1 MVACGQGC
9 VAAVSK
15 GLRVRQPRHFSA
27 REFLERCRTDT
38 RLRQRAGALAGVCF
52 VFIGVLVGLGR
63 LLLIVAGMALVAGV
77 VALVARSV
85 QRRRPARFLRSA
97 HMGAVT
103 ARLATARTQARP
115 IATETRAFAA
125 RSGGSLAEAATSLW
139 NRARALRQPATAQQ
153 QAVPDTSSDETYG
166 WPYAGSEPLVESPA
180 RAEPRTH
187 DERRRALELNAR
199 GAQLR
204 RAGSTAPAVALHLE
218 ALEIFQALE
227 DRHAQAPTL
236 NSLALALAASGDT
249 DAAVERFEQSL
260 QILRERE
267 EDDPEQGNDPEEGK
281 VIANLGF
288 TLLKQ
293 GADDRGREL
302 LSEALEKLPPES
314 PAAHQVEAQ
323 LRRAS

>member
-1 MVACGQGC
+1 MG
-9 VAAVSK
+9 
-15 GLRVRQPRHFSA
+15 QPRHLSA
-27 REFLERCRTDT
+27 REFLERYTADT
-38 RLRQRAGALAGVCF
+38 RFRQRAAALAGVCF
-52 VFIGVLVGLGR
+52 VFIGVLVAVGLGR
-63 LLLIVAGMALVAGV
+63 LLLTVAGVALVAGV
-77 VALVARSV
+77 VALVARSIH
-85 QRRRPARFLRSA
+85 RRQPARFLHGA
-97 HMGAVT
+97 HTGAVT
-103 ARLATARTQARP
+103 ARIATVRTQARP
-115 IATETRAFAA
+115 TASRTHALAA
-125 RSGGSLAEAATSLW
+125 RSGRSLAETSISLW
-139 NRARALRQPATAQQ
+139 NRARALRQPATVQHG
-153 QAVPDTSSDETYG
+153 AVPDTPSDETYG
-166 WPYAGSEPLVESPA
+166 WPYAGSEPLVVSPA
-180 RAEPRTH
+180 RAEPRVQ
-187 DERRRALELNAR
+187 DDRRRALELNAR

-204 RAGSTAPAVALHLE
+204 RAGSAAPAVALHFE
-218 ALEIFQALE
+218 ALEIFQALD

-267 EDDPEQGNDPEEGK
+267 EDGPEQGNDPEEGK

>member
-1 MVACGQGC
+1 MGQPG
-9 VAAVSK
+9 
-15 GLRVRQPRHFSA
+15 HFSA
-27 REFLERCRTDT
+27 RQLLERCTADKRM
-38 RLRQRAGALAGVCF
+38 RQRAGALAGVCF
-52 VFIGVLVGLGR
+52 VFVGVLVAVGLGR
-63 LLLIVAGMALVAGV
+63 LLLTVAGVALVAGV
-77 VALVARSV
+77 VALVARSIH
-85 QRRRPARFLRSA
+85 RRQPARFLHGA
-97 HMGAVT
+97 HTGAVT
-103 ARLATARTQARP
+103 ARLAKGRTQARP
-115 IATETRAFAA
+115 IANDARAFAA
-125 RSGGSLAEAATSLW
+125 RSGRSLAEATASLW
-139 NRARALRQPATAQQ
+139 NRARALRQPATAQPRVT
-153 QAVPDTSSDETYG
+153 ADAPSSETYG

-180 RAEPRTH
+180 RAEPRVH

-204 RAGSTAPAVALHLE
+204 RAGSAEPAVALHLE
-218 ALEIFQALE
+218 ALEIFQALD

-249 DAAVERFEQSL
+249 DAAVERFEESL
-260 QILRERE
+260 RILRERE
-267 EDDPEQGNDPEEGK
+267 DDEPEQGK

>member
-1 MVACGQGC
+1 
-9 VAAVSK
+9 
-15 GLRVRQPRHFSA
+15 VRP
-27 REFLERCRTDT
+27 
-38 RLRQRAGALAGVCF
+38 LAG
-52 VFIGVLVGLGR
+52 
-63 LLLIVAGMALVAGV
+63 
-77 VALVARSV
+77 
-85 QRRRPARFLRSA
+85 
-97 HMGAVT
+97 
-103 ARLATARTQARP
+103 
-115 IATETRAFAA
+115 ETRAFAA
-125 RSGGSLAEAATSLW
+125 HSGRSLGDASTSLW
-139 NRARALRQPATAQQ
+139 NRARALRQPATAQHGT
-153 QAVPDTSSDETYG
+153 VPDVPSSETYG

-204 RAGSTAPAVALHLE
+204 RAGSTEPAVALHLE

-260 QILRERE
+260 QILRERD
-267 EDDPEQGNDPEEGK
+267 DDPEQGIDPEEGK

-314 PAAHQVEAQ
+314 PAAHKVEAQ

>member
-1 MVACGQGC
+1 M
-9 VAAVSK
+9 
-15 GLRVRQPRHFSA
+15 
-27 REFLERCRTDT
+27 
-38 RLRQRAGALAGVCF
+38 
-52 VFIGVLVGLGR
+52 
-63 LLLIVAGMALVAGV
+63 
-77 VALVARSV
+77 
-85 QRRRPARFLRSA
+85 
-97 HMGAVT
+97 
-103 ARLATARTQARP
+103 
-115 IATETRAFAA
+115 
-125 RSGGSLAEAATSLW
+125 
-139 NRARALRQPATAQQ
+139 
-153 QAVPDTSSDETYG
+153 
-166 WPYAGSEPLVESPA
+166 
-180 RAEPRTH
+180 
-187 DERRRALELNAR
+187 NAR

-204 RAGSTAPAVALHLE
+204 RAGSAAPAVALHFE
-218 ALEIFQALE
+218 ALEIFQALD

-267 EDDPEQGNDPEEGK
+267 DDDPEQGK

-302 LSEALEKLPPES
+302 LNEALEKLPPES

>member
-1 MVACGQGC
+1 MG
-9 VAAVSK
+9 
-15 GLRVRQPRHFSA
+15 QPRHFSA
-27 REFLERCRTDT
+27 REFLERYAADT
-38 RLRQRAGALAGVCF
+38 RVRQRAGALAGVCF
-52 VFIGVLVGLGR
+52 VFIGVLVAVGLGR
-63 LLLIVAGMALVAGV
+63 LLLIVAGVGLVVSV
-77 VALVARSV
+77 VALLARSIHG
-85 QRRRPARFLRSA
+85 RHPARFLRGA
-97 HMGAVT
+97 HTGAVT
-103 ARLATARTQARP
+103 VRLVTVRTQARP
-115 IATETRAFAA
+115 IANETRVLVA
-125 RSGGSLAEAATSLW
+125 RFGRSLAEASKSLW
-139 NRARALRQPATAQQ
+139 NSARALRQPAKSQHR
-153 QAVPDTSSDETYG
+153 AVPDTPSNETYG
-166 WPYAGSEPLVESPA
+166 WPYAGSEPLVVSPA
-180 RAEPRTH
+180 RAEPRVH

-218 ALEIFQALE
+218 ALEIFQALD

-267 EDDPEQGNDPEEGK
+267 DDDPEQGNDPEEGK

>member
-1 MVACGQGC
+1 
-9 VAAVSK
+9 VSK
-15 GLRVRQPRHFSA
+15 GLQVRQPRHLSA
-27 REFLERCRTDT
+27 RAFLERYTADT
-38 RLRQRAGALAGVCF
+38 LVRQRAGALAGVCF
-52 VFIGVLVGLGR
+52 VFVGVLVAVGLGR
-63 LLLIVAGMALVAGV
+63 LLLIVAGVAVVGGV
-77 VALVARSV
+77 VALLARSIL
-85 QRRRPARFLRSA
+85 RRRPARFLRGA
-97 HMGAVT
+97 RTGAVT
-103 ARLATARTQARP
+103 ARLAPLRTKARP
-115 IATETRAFAA
+115 VANEARAFAV
-125 RSGGSLAEAATSLW
+125 RSGRSLGEVSTSLW
-139 NRARALRQPATAQQ
+139 DRARALRQPPTDQHR
-153 QAVPDTSSDETYG
+153 AVPDTPSSETYG
-166 WPYAGSEPLVESPA
+166 WPYAGSEPLVASPA
-180 RAEPRTH
+180 RAEPRVH

-249 DAAVERFEQSL
+249 DGAVERFEQSL
-260 QILRERE
+260 EILRERE
-267 EDDPEQGNDPEEGK
+267 DDDPEQGNDPEEGK

>member
-1 MVACGQGC
+1 
-9 VAAVSK
+9 
-15 GLRVRQPRHFSA
+15 L
-27 REFLERCRTDT
+27 
-38 RLRQRAGALAGVCF
+38 
-52 VFIGVLVGLGR
+52 
-63 LLLIVAGMALVAGV
+63 
-77 VALVARSV
+77 
-85 QRRRPARFLRSA
+85 
-97 HMGAVT
+97 
-103 ARLATARTQARP
+103 
-115 IATETRAFAA
+115 
-125 RSGGSLAEAATSLW
+125 
-139 NRARALRQPATAQQ
+139 
-153 QAVPDTSSDETYG
+153 DETYG
-166 WPYAGSEPLVESPA
+166 WPYAGSDPLVASPP
-180 RAEPRTH
+180 RPEPRVH

-204 RAGSTAPAVALHLE
+204 RAGSAEPAVALHLE
-218 ALEIFQALE
+218 ALEIFEALD

-249 DAAVERFEQSL
+249 DAAVARFEESL

-267 EDDPEQGNDPEEGK
+267 DDPEQGK

-314 PAAHQVEAQ
+314 PAAHKVEAQ